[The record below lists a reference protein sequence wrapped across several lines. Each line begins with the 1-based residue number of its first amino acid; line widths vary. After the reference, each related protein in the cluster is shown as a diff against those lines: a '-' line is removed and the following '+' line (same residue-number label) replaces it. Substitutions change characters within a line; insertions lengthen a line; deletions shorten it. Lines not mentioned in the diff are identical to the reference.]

1 MIRHVIGGP
10 GEFEMLSKLRQAAV
24 LVAVVVSA
32 LIAGAAGAQEAALL
46 AEAEATAPAPVAT
59 DSPTL
64 EQLVKAAR
72 EAGATILIDGQS
84 IPAAGTTAAAH
95 PAAALE
101 GAVAVRLAVAE
112 TLARIPSI
120 PGAMAEAARKAH
132 HSDSASWLWWSLGL
146 TAIALVVGL
155 AAWWFVWR
163 WAKRVLARM
172 EARQDTMPA
181 PRTTHA
187 LSRTGFAILA
197 DLALLFAGVA
207 VVVLLVPTAGPV
219 RASAIVVLLAVSA
232 YRLVVDM
239 LTAFF
244 MPDRDSVRLLRLDAA
259 TARRMLRQLK
269 VITACAYVILGL
281 MLWPTIVGVDPRT
294 VDALQILSAAVTVV
308 LLIVFLMVHRKTI
321 TALVRGTSQRPNT
334 FRKFIGTV
342 WPAIAVAYLVLGA
355 AVHVTEVVSGA
366 APQVGP
372 ILAPILATIAGL
384 AVYGVCVIILARRF
398 NATEATLKAAMQPA
412 PPSAPAQPPA
422 SPAEEATAEVAPVEP
437 DTEPLLVWQARW
449 HALFRRLAGLA
460 AVVIGCGI
468 VVVSLGI
475 LDFGTAVSE
484 SLGLVV
490 VLFATW
496 GLYDAM
502 RTWIDGR
509 IEDEAPGHGHGESE
523 DGMGPG
529 ASRLATLLP
538 LLRNLLIVT
547 MFTFMA
553 AVGLAALGVNVAPLF
568 AGAGVVGLAVGFGA
582 QTLIRDIF
590 SGAFFLADDAFR
602 KGEYIDVGGI
612 MGAVEKI
619 SVRSFQLRHHNG
631 PLHTIPFGEIK
642 QLTNFSRD
650 WVVMK
655 LPLRIAYGT
664 NVERVRKLIK
674 KLGQEMLEDPEIGP
688 LFMDPLKSQ
697 GVIEMEDSA
706 MILRVKFM
714 TKPGDQFVVRRHV
727 YTRIGELFER
737 EGIQFAHRYVTVRID
752 PRDREDLTPEEEQ
765 QAAAAA
771 AGQVLNQDKSKK

>member
-1 MIRHVIGGP
+1 M
-10 GEFEMLSKLRQAAV
+10 

-46 AEAEATAPAPVAT
+46 AEAEATAPAPAAT

-84 IPAAGTTAAAH
+84 IPAAGTTATAH

-281 MLWPTIVGVDPRT
+281 MLWSTIVGVDPRT